1 MGRVN
6 GEVFPEVGR
15 PGGGAGLW
23 WRGLSPVLA
32 ALDQARVL
40 EAKLVRTAWCQSK
53 EPELAAP
60 QDPTLPEGRDCPCS
74 VPS

>member
-1 MGRVN
+1 M
-6 GEVFPEVGR
+6 
-15 PGGGAGLW
+15 W

-40 EAKLVRTAWCQSK
+40 EVKLVRTAWCQSK